1 MTYRKI
7 KAAVYGATAIITA
20 ASMGM
25 QTEAARL
32 SEVLPAAGIGL
43 TLGNGSSL
51 ANIQERALAAKEED
65 AQLWLSLAEMRE
77 SLIPEESVVGK
88 YVTKDSMAKEEIV
101 LQTLAMR
108 EEEKAPE
115 EETVLAQE
123 STPLPVEAAAVSQ
136 KTPPT
141 ATIEEEIVPTTM
153 TMGNT
158 TSLAE
163 SLMSLSVRTPV
174 SAPTSS
180 PENMLEAELSTVSE
194 DENKEK
200 SAGSEAEKPAE
211 TAPDKKSVSDNNLT
225 AEDAEKAA
233 LAEKE
238 IEETQ
243 STTQVVAGQMAALTE
258 EERGFTDLVIAKVT
272 NYVNVR
278 SDAGEEYEVVGKL
291 YDKSVGNFISEKNG
305 WYKITSG
312 NVTGYVKAEFC
323 VTGRDAVDLAKE
335 VGTRVATVAT
345 TTLRVREEDSLEA
358 SVLGTV
364 PMGEELIVVEE
375 EDEWVKVD
383 IEEGYGWVSK
393 DYVTLRTDFVEAES
407 KEEEEERLAKEAE
420 ERRKAQA
427 AASAS
432 SEKITSE
439 KKSYNSASSYIPAGG
454 GSASGNA
461 VAQFALQFV
470 GNPYV
475 YGGTSLTNGADCSG
489 FVMSVYKNFGV
500 SLPHSSSADRSVGS
514 SVGSL
519 SEAQPG
525 DLICYS
531 GHVALYI
538 GDGKIVH
545 ASTSKTGIIVS
556 NAAYRNIL
564 AIRRVF

>member
-20 ASMGM
+20 ASMGI

-77 SLIPEESVVGK
+77 SLIPEEIVVGK

-123 STPLPVEAAAVSQ
+123 STPLPVEATAVSQ

-200 SAGSEAEKPAE
+200 SAGSETEKPEE